1 MMRQQLLV
9 SAALAVGLTSN
20 ALAADVETLQ
30 RAKPDQQG
38 IAQQCLENLQAF
50 DQQLNDVGFG
60 VLPPGGYGL
69 GGPTGYGFPGT
80 PREDIQTLRSAAL
93 VLAYEGEEEAC
104 QQVLSKMNEA
114 FEEHQKL
121 VGLEADDPE
130 VRSAWRRAHLA
141 NAKPIAEM
149 DRLMRADV
157 VIGADLRNP
166 EDEKLGEIEDVV
178 FDPADRSIA
187 YVLVSRGGF
196 LGMGEELVAVPWQ
209 DLRATADHEIFVLDV
224 LASAFEEA
232 PAVDSAN
239 FAQTASQS
247 WREQMN
253 QFWDERLRG

>member
-9 SAALAVGLTSN
+9 SAALAVGLTSTV
-20 ALAADVETLQ
+20 LAADVETLE
-30 RAKPDQQG
+30 RAKPDQQA
-38 IAQQCLENLQAF
+38 IAQQCLEDLQAF
-50 DQQLNDVGFG
+50 DQQLNDLGFG
-60 VLPPGGYGL
+60 VVPPGGYGL

-80 PREDIQTLRSAAL
+80 PRQDIQALRSAAL
-93 VLAYEGEEEAC
+93 VLAYEGDEKAC
-104 QQVLSKMNEA
+104 QEVLSKMHET

-130 VRSAWRRAHLA
+130 ARSAWRRAHLA

-149 DRLMRADV
+149 DWLMRADV

-178 FDPADRSIA
+178 LDPADRSIA

-196 LGMGEELVAVPWQ
+196 LGMGIELVAVPWQ

-224 LASAFEEA
+224 PMAAFEDA

-247 WREQMN
+247 WRQQMDR
-253 QFWDERLRG
+253 FWDEQLKG